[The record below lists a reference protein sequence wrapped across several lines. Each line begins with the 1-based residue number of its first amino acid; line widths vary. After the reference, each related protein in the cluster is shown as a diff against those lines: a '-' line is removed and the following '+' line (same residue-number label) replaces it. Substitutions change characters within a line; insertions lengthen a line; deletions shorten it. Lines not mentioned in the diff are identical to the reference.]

1 MKRSPRN
8 SRNRPRRLGR
18 FATIGALVL
27 GSGLAAGWLAGT
39 ADAKAADSGQEEVA
53 PNLTPKAAEAV
64 KKAREYKGA
73 AHGVAGVKAA
83 KDRRTGRLRQPEPG
97 ELPPSRSTGRV
108 TEVVVQ
114 PDGSV
119 RAYLG
124 DEFLNDTVAVK
135 TEDGRIAVRCAPD
148 AESSLEHAAH
158 LEVK

>member
-1 MKRSPRN
+1 MKRSLRN
-8 SRNRPRRLGR
+8 STKGPRRLKR
-18 FATIGALVL
+18 FAMIGALVL
-27 GSGLAAGWLAGT
+27 GSGMAAGWLADA
-39 ADAKAADSGQEEVA
+39 ADAKDAGNSQEEVA

-64 KKAREYKGA
+64 RKAREYQGA
-73 AHGVAGVKAA
+73 AHGIAGVKAA
-83 KDRRTGRLRQPEPG
+83 KDRRTGRLRQPDPG
-97 ELPPSRSTGRV
+97 ELPPSKSTGRV

>member
-8 SRNRPRRLGR
+8 STKGSRRLAR
-18 FATIGALVL
+18 FAMIGALVL
-27 GSGLAAGWLAGT
+27 GSGVAAGWLASP
-39 ADAKAADSGQEEVA
+39 ADAKDAGNSQEEVA

-64 KKAREYKGA
+64 RKAREYRGA
-73 AHGVAGVKAA
+73 ADGAGVKAA
-83 KDRRTGRLRQPEPG
+83 KDRRTGKLRQPAPG
-97 ELPPSRSTGRV
+97 ELPPAKPTGRV

-135 TEDGRIAVRCAPD
+135 TEDGRVSVRCAPG